1 MSAALVRNPNAPQTF
16 VDDLESFLYVI
27 LWLALVYS
35 PSSMSTP
42 DLTSFIN
49 VVLDPKQYKGR
60 GGNSKANFLI
70 GRKDLEDL
78 SFLERPL
85 LPPLLDELA
94 VLFAVRYERKPSA
107 QEEDTL
113 AELEQIGSQMVSQLP
128 AWKYRERSQK
138 LSSDPHT
145 HVAQIIKVAVAQ
157 RDKWPAADH
166 AKVQPLIQEGVV
178 GRGGRVVGICQTG
191 H

>member
-1 MSAALVRNPNAPQTF
+1 
-16 VDDLESFLYVI
+16 
-27 LWLALVYS
+27 
-35 PSSMSTP
+35 MSTP

-49 VVLDPKQYKGR
+49 VVPRPKAVQGQ

-94 VLFAVRYERKPSA
+94 ALFAVRYERKPSA

-138 LSSDPHT
+138 LSSDPT
-145 HVAQIIKVAVAQ
+145 PMLPRLIKSCSCTA
-157 RDKWPAADH
+157 
-166 AKVQPLIQEGVV
+166 G
-178 GRGGRVVGICQTG
+178 
-191 H
+191 